1 MKSSNFLV
9 WSIVIYLRV
18 NLYSNN
24 KYNLT
29 GILSMILLV
38 KYHSNK
44 LSRELIKEPSS
55 LRYDNKL
62 VALRPGTH
70 TYKQTHTHTHTHT
83 HTQTHTNFSVGDL
96 WRWCCRENI
105 KGWMPWFQFW
115 VIGTIWDALRVSY
128 HVHNLKNVK
137 NTRMKEC

>member
-1 MKSSNFLV
+1 
-9 WSIVIYLRV
+9 
-18 NLYSNN
+18 
-24 KYNLT
+24 
-29 GILSMILLV
+29 MILLV

-96 WRWCCRENI
+96 
-105 KGWMPWFQFW
+105 
-115 VIGTIWDALRVSY
+115 
-128 HVHNLKNVK
+128 
-137 NTRMKEC
+137 

>member
-1 MKSSNFLV
+1 
-9 WSIVIYLRV
+9 
-18 NLYSNN
+18 
-24 KYNLT
+24 
-29 GILSMILLV
+29 MILLV

-83 HTQTHTNFSVGDL
+83 QTHTNFSVGDL
-96 WRWCCRENI
+96 
-105 KGWMPWFQFW
+105 
-115 VIGTIWDALRVSY
+115 
-128 HVHNLKNVK
+128 
-137 NTRMKEC
+137 